1 MKHCHSHSVLL
12 LTMLACTL
20 GLGTAGRCDLM
31 DYLRLLNPRV
41 LKQLDTDVVR
51 LVNELPNL
59 DHQNEMIVGRLFAHG
74 GLNKA
79 KQGDD
84 GVWRAGIRVVKG
96 EFLWNPALI
105 VMKQGGV
112 LELEFS
118 NPDTISHHA
127 AFLPSNGSR
136 VVVNLPPLEK
146 GRARIELDGPGL
158 YWFGCPISNH
168 AGRGMLGLVLVG
180 GEVPDEAKL
189 DRPKQR
195 RPGN

>member
-1 MKHCHSHSVLL
+1 MRCPRLWRVVLPV
-12 LTMLACTL
+12 L
-20 GLGTAGRCDLM
+20 GLTLTASSAAQCSVM
-31 DYLRLLNPRV
+31 DYLRMLNPRV
-41 LKQLDTDVVR
+41 LKQLDTDTVR
-51 LVNELPNL
+51 LVNELPNI

-74 GLNKA
+74 GLGKA
-79 KQGDD
+79 DQGKD
-84 GVWRAGIRVVKG
+84 GIWRTRIKVVKG
-96 EFLWNPALI
+96 EFLWNPSVI

-118 NPDTISHHA
+118 NPDTFAHHA

-136 VVVNLPPLEK
+136 VILNLPTLEK

-189 DRPKQR
+189 DRPQQK